1 MTVVDARFA
10 GGPILIDQGHATY
23 DAATKLVTVMA
34 PGFDIALFPH
44 EARAFAQALL
54 DAATDAE
61 KRTVRLRR
69 PRAVDEHLQV
79 LDD

>member
-1 MTVVDARFA
+1 MTAVDARFA

-34 PGFDIALFPH
+34 PGFDTALFPH
-44 EARAFAQALL
+44 EARALATALL
-54 DAATDAE
+54 EAATEAE
-61 KRTVRLRR
+61 ASAARLKRPHEVDDHLR
-69 PRAVDEHLQV
+69 E

>member
-10 GGPILIDQGHATY
+10 GGPIRVDRGHTSYDVATE
-23 DAATKLVTVMA
+23 LVIVSA

-79 LDD
+79 LDG